1 MNFSRMVMGSGLM
14 GCLMLGLENHAALA
28 DQCPVYAAADAYR
41 DAVVCFEDEIRR
53 HRLGSSDDR
62 RWVDR
67 FEDSTSDL
75 RSAARRPEDLN
86 RLLIA
91 FQETQALQDRV
102 ATLYF
107 GYGCPAD
114 ARILAGHWRSVQ
126 VASQQ
131 MERQILWLQQRFV
144 PEAPTQRSYRD
155 PVRYRTNDLY
165 RSPLGN
171 PGWGAQVNPYQ
182 QPYATDRFRS
192 GRAPVQTPVPRHPNL
207 DWNRS
212 QVVVPPSQ
220 TLHSATLSTL
230 LRAMLN
236 R

>member
-1 MNFSRMVMGSGLM
+1 MNVSRLVMGSGLM
-14 GCLMLGLENHAALA
+14 GCLVMGIENHTAFA

-41 DAVVCFEDEIRR
+41 DAVVCLEDEIRR

-102 ATLYF
+102 EALYF
-107 GYGCPAD
+107 GYGCPGD
-114 ARILAGHWRSVQ
+114 ARIVARHWRSVQ
-126 VASQQ
+126 VTSQQ
-131 MERQILWLQQRFV
+131 MERQILRLQQTFV
-144 PEAPTQRSYRD
+144 PADPGYGSYRD
-155 PVRYRTNDLY
+155 PVLYRGSDPYRTPFGSS
-165 RSPLGN
+165 RLGV
-171 PGWGAQVNPYQ
+171 PVNPLP
-182 QPYATDRFRS
+182 QPYANGRFDP
-192 GRAPVQTPVPRHPNL
+192 GFAPVQTPVNPRRDF

-212 QVVVPPSQ
+212 QVVPPNR
-220 TLHSATLSTL
+220 TLPSAALSSL